1 MKIRRLLGILLSLM
15 LVIALAVSFA
25 ACVDDN
31 KKDDPDPDPTPTP
44 TPNPDPDPDPDP
56 VLKDIE
62 GITFEGAEFVYDG
75 EEHKIEIA
83 GTLPEGVSVSYENS
97 KATDAGTYEAK
108 ATLKGEGYNTLTLTA
123 QLVITEAEMGLTF
136 TKGEFVYDGTEH
148 EITVSGTL
156 PEGATVEYTSNKA
169 TDAGTYTASVT
180 VTCKNYKTFTASV
193 PLIIAKADLKGLLL
207 ESLTVVYDGNEH
219 EITVS
224 GTLPEGVTVEY
235 TGNKATEVGSHP
247 VTAIVSGKNYNTVEL
262 TAFIVIE
269 EAPVVPDQDIVGVTL
284 DPAGFVYDGTEKS
297 LAVSGTLPEGVTA
310 TYAGNGKVNVGTY
323 TVTAVL
329 SGKGYKTLTLT
340 AELKITKATLTGIT
354 LEDGTFTYAD
364 GVYHSLEIAG
374 TLPDGVT
381 VEYTGNNV
389 TYAGTYKVTAVIS
402 GDNYETLVLEAT
414 LYVKGSNGSGLL
426 TPIHPF

>member
-15 LVIALAVSFA
+15 LVIALAVSFT

-31 KKDDPDPDPTPTP
+31 KQDDPDPDPTPTP

-62 GITFEGAEFVYDG
+62 GVTFVGAEFVYDG

-83 GTLPEGVSVSYENS
+83 GTLPEGVSVSYENN

-136 TKGEFVYDGTEH
+136 TKGEFVYDGT
-148 EITVSGTL
+148 
-156 PEGATVEYTSNKA
+156 
-169 TDAGTYTASVT
+169 
-180 VTCKNYKTFTASV
+180 
-193 PLIIAKADLKGLLL
+193 
-207 ESLTVVYDGNEH
+207 EH

-284 DPAGFVYDGTEKS
+284 DPASFVYDGTEKS

-364 GVYHSLEIAG
+364 GVYHSLAITG
-374 TLPDGVT
+374 TLPEGVT